1 MKIVLGARKRYGQAP
16 LKGRAPRTF
25 HAADKMA
32 LRTVGTVGSRTGEA
46 FIYLGTDGTRLKAG
60 MTSNLEQRAAALSI
74 EITHSWQVAPAGA
87 RAVETEVFQ
96 IIGHKQGDTEW
107 IVGVSSNAI
116 VEAVAEAF
124 RRVRRWAWVDHDLTE
139 DEARQLRIQLAAVD
153 PAAPVEPDRPV
164 RRSITAF
171 RKAAGTFGAHG
182 GRF

>member
-1 MKIVLGARKRYGQAP
+1 MKPEIGFGKRYRQAG
-16 LKGRAPRTF
+16 LKGRNPKTF
-25 HAADKMA
+25 HATDKMA
-32 LRTVGTVGSRTGEA
+32 LRTVGVVGNRTQEA

-107 IVGVSSNAI
+107 IVGVSTSAI
-116 VEAVAEAF
+116 LDAVADAF

-139 DEARQLRIQLAAVD
+139 DEARQLRIQLAGVD
-153 PAAPVEPDRPV
+153 PSAPVEPDRPA
-164 RRSITAF
+164 RRSITSF